1 MTAPHP
7 YISGPDNIRKIIDQ
21 LRRKFPATVT
31 TETIERFR
39 IAPKSERYV
48 INALR
53 FINLIDNNGSKNAEN
68 AKAFL
73 HHKEEDFQNAFG
85 KIVKEA
91 YNKLFEDRGDDAWQ
105 LGTEDLVTFFRQA
118 DAKSASTGRSQANV
132 FQVFATLSG
141 KREGSI
147 TQKQKT
153 STTTKKTNTTAK
165 KVQNPS
171 KEIQSGEYEPS
182 NKITDNLSMNI
193 RIEINLPP
201 NAGRE
206 TYDDIFKSI
215 RKNLING

>member
-1 MTAPHP
+1 MTASHP
-7 YISGPDNIRKIIDQ
+7 YVGAINISKIIVQ
-21 LRRKFPATVT
+21 LRSKFPATVT
-31 TETIERFR
+31 TETIQKFS
-39 IAPKSERYV
+39 IAPSNEHSV

-53 FINLIDNNGSKNAEN
+53 FINLIDSNGFRNDKN

-91 YNKLFEDRGDDAWQ
+91 YNKLFEDHGDDAWL
-105 LGTEDLVTFFRQA
+105 LGIEDLVTFFRQV
-118 DAKSASTGRSQANV
+118 DSTGASTGRRQANV

-141 KREGSI
+141 KKEGSI

-153 STTTKKTNTTAK
+153 STKEKKAK
-165 KVQNPS
+165 NPS
-171 KEIQSGEYEPS
+171 KKIRSVELRPS
-182 NKITDNLSMNI
+182 SKITDNLSMNI

-201 NAGRE
+201 NADSE

-215 RKNLING
+215 QKNLING

>member
-1 MTAPHP
+1 MTASHP
-7 YISGPDNIRKIIDQ
+7 YISGAVNIRKIIDQ
-21 LRRKFPATVT
+21 LRSHFPATVT
-31 TETIERFR
+31 TETIQKFS
-39 IAPKSERYV
+39 IAPKNERSV

-53 FINLIDNNGSKNAEN
+53 FINLIDSNGFKNDKN

-91 YNKLFEDRGDDAWQ
+91 YNKLFEDHGDDAWL
-105 LGTEDLVTFFRQA
+105 LGIEDLVTFFRQV
-118 DAKSASTGRSQANV
+118 DATGASTGRRQANV
-132 FQVFATLSG
+132 FQMFATLSG
-141 KREGSI
+141 KKEGSI

-165 KVQNPS
+165 KAKNPS
-171 KEIQSGEYEPS
+171 KKPQSVELEPS
-182 NKITDNLSMNI
+182 SKITDNLSTNI

-201 NAGRE
+201 NASRK

>member
-1 MTAPHP
+1 MTAFYP
-7 YISGPDNIRKIIDQ
+7 YISGSSNISKIIHQ

-31 TETIERFR
+31 TETIKKFS
-39 IAPKSERYV
+39 IAPGSERYV

-118 DAKSASTGRSQANV
+118 DAKGASTGQRQANV

-141 KREGSI
+141 EREGSI

-153 STTTKKTNTTAK
+153 TEKKANTTEKKTT
-165 KVQNPS
+165 NPS
-171 KEIQSGEYEPS
+171 KKTQPVESEPS